1 MKVSKIPGLGRF
13 GNFIDDLDFNTITD
27 EEWMEIG
34 QLHLQGLVTIIRNA
48 NLNVQNYESWMNKW
62 GTYIFLTDINLQKK
76 YGVQRI
82 TKLIGKTEW
91 RGHPIDHEDQRWLQ
105 AMGKIRALEISPI
118 TVVSRVTGKKDED
131 GNPLGMFNDGEL
143 LWHSNESSQIN
154 FTPGVS
160 LFGHEG
166 MIGSATG
173 FMTTPDWYE
182 AQTESFRSELDEM
195 IVEHRYTP
203 GRITPGLSKEQDVIL
218 HRNMCPEDSLIP
230 LVIKSPVG
238 IKGLHFPINT
248 VNKIKGMSEE
258 DSIKLFDKI
267 KKELFVEKYTYD
279 HWYQNENDLCI
290 FDNSITLHRRLGG
303 ITNRLAYRIQFDYN
317 KIAPTQWNPYS
328 QQEYADLYNKEK
340 HEVDIITRRGR

>member
-1 MKVSKIPGLGRF
+1 
-13 GNFIDDLDFNTITD
+13 
-27 EEWMEIG
+27 
-34 QLHLQGLVTIIRNA
+34 
-48 NLNVQNYESWMNKW
+48 
-62 GTYIFLTDINLQKK
+62 
-76 YGVQRI
+76 
-82 TKLIGKTEW
+82 
-91 RGHPIDHEDQRWLQ
+91 
-105 AMGKIRALEISPI
+105 MGKIRALEISPI

-328 QQEYADLYNKEK
+328 QQEYADLYDKEK